1 MNYYRTKTYL
11 AGAWDEDHDAIE
23 QLYKWNENDFY
34 SFEFKNVHD
43 YTQSRDSSLACSIKG
58 SLSDR
63 MDRCKMF
70 ILVVGEKTN
79 RVTKGSCVH
88 CRNYRPWYNYCL
100 SSKVQVNKSF
110 VEFECDRA
118 KRDYNEGKIKILVL
132 YNSSYVFKDRCP
144 ESLRDIG
151 THAAMKTGEY
161 FDYQK
166 VKTAFLA
173 AQY

>member
-1 MNYYRTKTYL
+1 MWKTLRRKLIMNYYRTKTDL

-70 ILVVGEKTN
+70 
-79 RVTKGSCVH
+79 S
-88 CRNYRPWYNYCL
+88 P
-100 SSKVQVNKSF
+100 
-110 VEFECDRA
+110 
-118 KRDYNEGKIKILVL
+118 
-132 YNSSYVFKDRCP
+132 
-144 ESLRDIG
+144 SL
-151 THAAMKTGEY
+151 
-161 FDYQK
+161 FS
-166 VKTAFLA
+166 LL
-173 AQY
+173 